1 MAGLNT
7 ERYAKMAEGSINS
20 AVWDIEPTLQ
30 RMGAGHC
37 EQYRDIYR
45 RVAVVTNV
53 TAGISF
59 ADLYGSPALEAL
71 TTVFGNLARP
81 AMISEK
87 LLSKGEHQ
95 ASQLALDRVLR
106 AIEALPKRPTLYEL
120 CTQPAGTFPSL
131 VPLFQELERAYP
143 LLCFPFTDP
152 DFNSGSVKEALDQLL
167 ALPCAAFTYADLYT
181 RVPDPAQRTEFNRAM
196 VRAKRFGL
204 LVELAGIRKAAAPG
218 YVSDPADDR
227 WDVRSCVP
235 PENAV
240 LFKDVHLKINT
251 MAYLMGDLTYGDFF
265 DLPVVD
271 AKVLPHFRARLMA
284 DKDYWFTPLE
294 RQRIAAAIDEIV
306 AFLQGTPEHASL
318 TFRDIYSD
326 PGAPTGVLISF
337 QRILDVKPE
346 ICLPFMLHDFDHA
359 AAADAID
366 VFLERAGHIG
376 LKALYTAS
384 LVTSSPP
391 DGQSLAR
398 ALREHEATQVLLK
411 KSNNLFCTAPGVC
424 QTVLNEWCSTAP
436 TGNCRP

>member
-7 ERYAKMAEGSINS
+7 ERYAKMADGSINS
-20 AVWDIEPTLQ
+20 AVWDIEPMLS
-30 RMGAGHC
+30 RMGAGHY

-45 RVAVVTNV
+45 RVAVVANA
-53 TAGISF
+53 TAGITF
-59 ADLYGSPALEAL
+59 KDYYENPALEVL
-71 TTVFGNLARP
+71 TTVFANMARP

-95 ASQLALDRVLR
+95 ASQLALDQVLR
-106 AIEALPKRPTLYEL
+106 AIEALPASPTLYEL
-120 CTQPAGTFPSL
+120 CTQPAATFPSL
-131 VPLFQELERAYP
+131 IPLFQALERGYP
-143 LLCFPFTDP
+143 LLCLPFIDP
-152 DFNSGSVKEALDQLL
+152 DFNPGSVKEALDRLL
-167 ALPCAAFTYADLYT
+167 ALPCAQFTYSDLYT
-181 RVPDPAQRTEFNRAM
+181 RAPDPAQRTEFNRAM
-196 VRAKRFGL
+196 VKAKRVGL

-271 AKVLPHFRARLMA
+271 AKVLPHFRARLLA
-284 DKDYWFTPLE
+284 DPDYWFTPLE
-294 RQRIAAAIDEIV
+294 RQRIAVAIDAII
-306 AFLQGTPEHASL
+306 AFLQGTPEHADL

-326 PGAPTGVLISF
+326 PAIPESVLVSF

-376 LKALYTAS
+376 LKALYTAP
-384 LVTSSPP
+384 LTAPNP
-391 DGQSLAR
+391 ADGENLAR
-398 ALREHEATQVLLK
+398 TLRQREATQVLLR
-411 KSNNLFCTAPGVC
+411 KSNDLICTAPGVC
-424 QTVLNEWCSTAP
+424 SPQVDEWCSTAP